1 MKKYIL
7 SSLFLL
13 IIILLIVSCGTD
25 YMLSSF
31 YLRKKDFEW
40 LVSPSEQA
48 SIDTKVQLTGD
59 LSSQNTSPS
68 VLATPA
74 NYIIVIYERRTTDRM
89 DIIGVDGVDTVDVY
103 ASISTD
109 AETFSPNTKV
119 VGGKYSISSFDS
131 HGSPISFVDKDGN
144 VVVLAVKGIGFGDNT
159 DANKLT
165 PISVSISTN
174 NGQVWTDWEDVDTNV
189 FKTLSDKGY
198 NRYYTNPGN
207 GKTLK
212 NGTLACIIDYRKHN
226 NGGKNNADG
235 FAIFYSTNGGKD
247 WQVGATMNYSGY
259 SHRFARIIAENSDG
273 SLLIGAVK
281 NVGNDGYT
289 QNGDLAWYKLDSL
302 NGTITPITVTG
313 LPQNNGGTISGDNC
327 TFTQNGYKKSG
338 ILLAHS
344 FPDRKYTNAAGKE
357 INIPTSSALSMSE
370 DGGQSW
376 TLITNI
382 VGTGPQ
388 DKASFRQSLM
398 VLKDGTIAN
407 AYEEGDGSEITSAF
421 SSFFIVYR
429 RFSLESIS
437 KGVYKYEGL

>member
-31 YLRKKDFEW
+31 YIRNKDLKW

-48 SIDTKVQLTGD
+48 SIDTKYQVTGD

-68 VLATPA
+68 ILVTPA
-74 NYIIVIYERRTTDRM
+74 NYIIVLYEHRAQNRL
-89 DIIGVDGVDTVDVY
+89 DIIGVDGGDTVDVY
-103 ASISTD
+103 SSISLN
-109 AETFSPNTKV
+109 AENFVSDQV
-119 VGGKYSISSFDS
+119 VGGKYSISSSDS
-131 HGSPISFVDKDGN
+131 HGSPIGFIDNNGN
-144 VVVLAVKGIGFGDNT
+144 VVVLAVKDFGFGNDN
-159 DANKLT
+159 DKDKLT
-165 PISVSISTN
+165 PISVSISSN
-174 NGQVWTDWEDVDTNV
+174 NGKSWTAWADIDTNT
-189 FKTLSDKGY
+189 FNTLKEKGY

-207 GKTLK
+207 GKRLK
-212 NGTLACIIDYRKHN
+212 NGALACIIDYRKHS
-226 NGGKNNADG
+226 NGGKDKADG
-235 FAIFYSTNGGKD
+235 FAIFYSTNNGKD

-273 SLLIGAVK
+273 SLLIGAVI
-281 NVGNDGYT
+281 NTGNYVYNK
-289 QNGDLAWYKLDSL
+289 NGDLAWYKLDSL
-302 NGTITPITVTG
+302 NGTITPISVTG

-344 FPDRKYTNAAGKE
+344 FPDRKYTNPAGKV

>member
-1 MKKYIL
+1 MNKYIL
-7 SSLFLL
+7 SYLFLL
-13 IIILLIVSCGTD
+13 IIILLIAGCGTD

-31 YLRKKDFEW
+31 YIRNKDLKW
-40 LVSPSEQA
+40 LASASEQA
-48 SIDTKVQLTGD
+48 SIDTKYQVSGD

-74 NYIIVIYERRTTDRM
+74 NYIIVLYEHRTQNRL
-89 DIIGVDGVDTVDVY
+89 DIIGVDGSDTVDVY
-103 ASISTD
+103 SSISLN
-109 AETFSPNTKV
+109 AENFVSDQV
-119 VGGKYSISSFDS
+119 VGGKYSISSSDS
-131 HGSPISFVDKDGN
+131 HGSPIGFVDNNGN
-144 VVVLAVKGIGFGDNT
+144 VVVLAVKGIGFGTGT
-159 DANKLT
+159 DAKKLT
-165 PISVSISTN
+165 PISVSISSN
-174 NGQVWTDWEDVDTNV
+174 NGQSWTGWEDIDTNV
-189 FKTLSDKGY
+189 FKSLADKGY

-207 GKTLK
+207 GKRLK
-212 NGTLACIIDYRKHN
+212 NGTLACIIDYRN
-226 NGGKNNADG
+226 SSNGDKNQAEG
-235 FAIFYSTNGGKD
+235 FAIFYSTNDGKD
-247 WQVGATMNYSGY
+247 WQIGATMNYSGY

-273 SLLIGAVK
+273 SLLIAAVP
-281 NVGNDGYT
+281 NVGNNGYT
-289 QNGDLAWYKLDSL
+289 NNGDLAWYKLDSL

-344 FPDRKYTNAAGKE
+344 FPNRKYTLPSGLK
-357 INIPTSSALSMSE
+357 IDIPTSSALSISE
-370 DGGQSW
+370 DEGRTW
-376 TLITNI
+376 KLITNI
-382 VGTGPQ
+382 VGTGYQ

-407 AYEEGDGSEITSAF
+407 AYEEGDGSQINTTY

>member
-13 IIILLIVSCGTD
+13 IIILLIAGCGTD

-31 YLRKKDFEW
+31 YLRKDFEW

-68 VLATPA
+68 ILATPA
-74 NYIIVIYERRTTDRM
+74 NYIIVIYERRTKDRL
-89 DIIGVDGVDTVDVY
+89 DIIGVDGDDTVDVY
-103 ASISTD
+103 AAISTD

-144 VVVLAVKGIGFGDNT
+144 VVVLAVGGIGFGNG
-159 DANKLT
+159 DASKLT
-165 PISVSISTN
+165 PISVSISSN
-174 NGQVWTDWEDVDTNV
+174 NGQAWTDWEDVDTNT
-189 FKTLSDKGY
+189 FDSLKKQGY

-226 NGGKNNADG
+226 NGSKNKADG
-235 FAIFYSTNGGKD
+235 FAIFYSTNNGKD
-247 WQVGATMNYSGY
+247 WQVGATMNYTT

-273 SLLIGAVK
+273 SLLIGAVI
-281 NVGNDGYT
+281 NTGNDVYT
-289 QNGDLAWYKLDSL
+289 NNGNLAWYKLDNL
-302 NGTITPITVTG
+302 NGTITPISVTG

>member
-1 MKKYIL
+1 MNKYIL
-7 SSLFLL
+7 SYLFLL
-13 IIILLIVSCGTD
+13 IIILLIAGCGTD

-31 YLRKKDFEW
+31 YIRNKDLKW
-40 LVSPSEQA
+40 LASASEQA
-48 SIDTKVQLTGD
+48 SIDTKYQVSGD

-74 NYIIVIYERRTTDRM
+74 NYIIVLYEHRTKNRL
-89 DIIGVDGVDTVDVY
+89 DIIGVDGGDTVDVY
-103 ASISTD
+103 SSISLN
-109 AETFSPNTKV
+109 AENFVSDQV
-119 VGGKYSISSFDS
+119 VGGKYSISSSDS
-131 HGSPISFVDKDGN
+131 HGSPIGFVDNNGN
-144 VVVLAVKGIGFGDNT
+144 VVVLAVKGIGFGNDT
-159 DANKLT
+159 DAGKLT

-174 NGQVWTDWEDVDTNV
+174 NGQSWTAWADIDTNT
-189 FKTLSDKGY
+189 FNTLKEKGY

-207 GKTLK
+207 GKRLK

-226 NGGKNNADG
+226 NGGKNKADG

-247 WQVGATMNYSGY
+247 WQVGATMNYTSN
-259 SHRFARIIAENSDG
+259 HRFARIIAENSDG
-273 SLLIGAVK
+273 SLLIGAVI
-281 NVGNDGYT
+281 NTGNDVYNK
-289 QNGDLAWYKLDSL
+289 NGNLAWYKLDNL
-302 NGTITPITVTG
+302 NGTITPISVTG

-327 TFTQNGYKKSG
+327 IFVENGYSKRG

-344 FPDRKYTNAAGKE
+344 FPNRKYTLPSGLE

>member
-1 MKKYIL
+1 MNKYIL

-13 IIILLIVSCGTD
+13 IIILLIAGCGTD

-31 YLRKKDFEW
+31 YIRNKDLKW

-48 SIDTKVQLTGD
+48 SIDTKYQVSGD

-74 NYIIVIYERRTTDRM
+74 NYIIVLYEHRTQNRL
-89 DIIGVDGVDTVDVY
+89 DIIGVDGYDTVDVY
-103 ASISTD
+103 SSISLN
-109 AETFSPNTKV
+109 AENFVSDQV
-119 VGGKYSISSFDS
+119 VGGKYSISSSDS
-131 HGSPISFVDKDGN
+131 HGSPIGFVDNNGN
-144 VVVLAVKGIGFGDNT
+144 IVVLAVKDFGFGNDN
-159 DANKLT
+159 DKDKLT
-165 PISVSISTN
+165 PISVSISSN
-174 NGQVWTDWEDVDTNV
+174 NGQSWTAWADIDTNT
-189 FKTLSDKGY
+189 FNTLKEKGY

-207 GKTLK
+207 GKKLK

-226 NGGKNNADG
+226 NGGKNKADG
-235 FAIFYSTNGGKD
+235 FAIFYSTNNGKD

-273 SLLIGAVK
+273 SLLIAAVT

-289 QNGDLAWYKLDSL
+289 KNGDLAWYKLDSL

-327 TFTQNGYKKSG
+327 KFTYNNTSRSG
-338 ILLAHS
+338 IILAHS
-344 FPDRKYTNAAGKE
+344 FPNRKYTNAA
-357 INIPTSSALSMSE
+357 NYVYDIPTSSALSISE
-370 DGGQSW
+370 DEGKSW
-376 TLITNI
+376 KLITNI
-382 VGTGPQ
+382 VGTGLQ

-407 AYEEGDGSEITSAF
+407 AYEEGDGRTITSSGN

-437 KGVYKYEGL
+437 KGVYKYEGF

>member
-1 MKKYIL
+1 MNKYIL

-13 IIILLIVSCGTD
+13 IISCGTD

-31 YLRKKDFEW
+31 YIRNKDLKW
-40 LVSPSEQA
+40 LASASEQA
-48 SIDTKVQLTGD
+48 SIDTKYQVSGD

-74 NYIIVIYERRTTDRM
+74 NYIIVLYEHRTQNRL
-89 DIIGVDGVDTVDVY
+89 DIIGVDGYDTVDVY
-103 ASISTD
+103 SSISLN
-109 AETFSPNTKV
+109 AENFVSDQV
-119 VGGKYSISSFDS
+119 VGGKYSISSSDS
-131 HGSPISFVDKDGN
+131 HGSPIGFVDNNGN
-144 VVVLAVKGIGFGDNT
+144 VVVLAVKGIGFGNDT
-159 DANKLT
+159 DADKLT
-165 PISVSISTN
+165 PISVSISSN
-174 NGQVWTDWEDVDTNV
+174 NGQAWTKWEDVDTNT
-189 FKTLSDKGY
+189 FDSLKKEGY

-207 GKTLK
+207 GKKLK

-226 NGGKNNADG
+226 NGGKNKADG
-235 FAIFYSTNGGKD
+235 FAIFYSTNNGKD
-247 WQVGATMNYSGY
+247 WQIGATMNYSGY

-273 SLLIGAVK
+273 SLLIAAVK
-281 NVGNDGYT
+281 NVGNDVYT
-289 QNGDLAWYKLDSL
+289 KNGDLAWYKLDSI

-344 FPDRKYTNAAGKE
+344 FPNRKYTNAA
-357 INIPTSSALSMSE
+357 NYVYDIPTSSALSISE
-370 DGGQSW
+370 DEGRTW
-376 TLITNI
+376 KLITNI
-382 VGTGPQ
+382 VGTGYQ

-407 AYEEGDGSEITSAF
+407 AYEEGDGSQINTTY

>member
-89 DIIGVDGVDTVDVY
+89 DIIGVDGADTVDVY

-144 VVVLAVKGIGFGDNT
+144 VVVLAVGGIGFGSG
-159 DANKLT
+159 DASKLT
-165 PISVSISTN
+165 PISVSISSN
-174 NGQVWTDWEDVDTNV
+174 NGQAWTDWADVDTNR
-189 FKTLSDKGY
+189 FDSLKKEGY

-212 NGTLACIIDYRKHN
+212 NGTLACIIDYRNSSK
-226 NGGKNNADG
+226 GDKNKPEG
-235 FAIFYSTNGGKD
+235 FAIFYSTNNGKD
-247 WQVGATMNYSGY
+247 WQVGATMNYTT

-273 SLLIGAVK
+273 SLLIGAVI
-281 NVGNDGYT
+281 NTGNDVYT
-289 QNGDLAWYKLDSL
+289 TNGNLAWYKLDNL

>member
-31 YLRKKDFEW
+31 YLRKDFEW

-89 DIIGVDGVDTVDVY
+89 DIIGVDGADTVDVY

-144 VVVLAVKGIGFGDNT
+144 VVVLAVGGIGFGSG
-159 DANKLT
+159 DASKLT
-165 PISVSISTN
+165 PISVSISED
-174 NGQVWTDWEDVDTNV
+174 NGNKWSDWEDVDTNT
-189 FKTLSDKGY
+189 FDSLKKQGY

-212 NGTLACIIDYRKHN
+212 NGTLACIIDYRNSSK
-226 NGGKNNADG
+226 GDKNKPEG
-235 FAIFYSTNGGKD
+235 FAIFYSTNNGKD

-273 SLLIGAVK
+273 SLLIGAVI
-281 NVGNDGYT
+281 NTGNDVYT
-289 QNGDLAWYKLDSL
+289 NNGNLAWYKLDNL
-302 NGTITPITVTG
+302 NGTITPISVTG

>member
-1 MKKYIL
+1 MNKYIL
-7 SSLFLL
+7 SYLFLL
-13 IIILLIVSCGTD
+13 IIILLIAGCGTD

-31 YLRKKDFEW
+31 YLRNKDLKW
-40 LVSPSEQA
+40 LASASEQA
-48 SIDTKVQLTGD
+48 SIDTKYQVSGD
-59 LSSQNTSPS
+59 LSPLNTSPS

-74 NYIIVIYERRTTDRM
+74 NYIIVIYERRTKNRL
-89 DIIGVDGVDTVDVY
+89 DIIGVDGDDTVDVY
-103 ASISTD
+103 SSISLN
-109 AETFSPNTKV
+109 AENFVSDQV
-119 VGGKYSISSFDS
+119 VGGKYSISYSDS

-165 PISVSISTN
+165 PISVSISSN
-174 NGQVWTDWEDVDTNV
+174 NGKSWTAWADIDTNT
-189 FKTLSDKGY
+189 FNTLKEKGY

-207 GKTLK
+207 GKRLK

-226 NGGKNNADG
+226 NGGKDKADG
-235 FAIFYSTNGGKD
+235 FAIFYSTNNGKD
-247 WQVGATMNYSGY
+247 WQIGATMNYSGY

-273 SLLIGAVK
+273 SLLIGAVI
-281 NVGNDGYT
+281 NTNDYT
-289 QNGDLAWYKLDSL
+289 KSGDLAWYKVNSL
-302 NGTITPITVTG
+302 NGTITPMTSTG

-327 TFTQNGYKKSG
+327 IFVENGYSKRG

-344 FPDRKYTNAAGKE
+344 YPNRSYTNPAGNV
-357 INIPTSSALSMSE
+357 INIPTSSALSVSE
-370 DGGQSW
+370 DEGKSW
-376 TLITNI
+376 KLITNI
-382 VGTGPQ
+382 VGTGLQ

-407 AYEEGDGSEITSAF
+407 AYEEGDGSVINTTY

>member
-13 IIILLIVSCGTD
+13 IIILLIVGCGTD

-31 YLRKKDFEW
+31 YLRKDFEW

-89 DIIGVDGVDTVDVY
+89 DIIGVDGMDTVDVY

-144 VVVLAVKGIGFGDNT
+144 VVVLAVGGIGFGNNT
-159 DANKLT
+159 DAKKLT
-165 PISVSISTN
+165 PISVSISSN
-174 NGQVWTDWEDVDTNV
+174 NGQAWTDWADVDTNV

-226 NGGKNNADG
+226 NGDKNKADG
-235 FAIFYSTNGGKD
+235 FAIFYSTNNGKD
-247 WQVGATMNYSGY
+247 WQAGATMNYTSN
-259 SHRFARIIAENSDG
+259 HRFARIIAENSDG
-273 SLLIGAVK
+273 SLLIGAVI
-281 NVGNDGYT
+281 NTGNDVYT
-289 QNGDLAWYKLDSL
+289 KNGDLAWYKLDNL
-302 NGTITPITVTG
+302 NGTITPISVTG

-327 TFTQNGYKKSG
+327 IFVKNGYSKRG

-344 FPDRKYTNAAGKE
+344 FPNRKYTNAA
-357 INIPTSSALSMSE
+357 NYVYDIPTSSALSISE
-370 DGGQSW
+370 DEGRTW
-376 TLITNI
+376 KLITNI
-382 VGTGPQ
+382 VGTGYQ

-407 AYEEGDGSEITSAF
+407 AYEEGDGSQINTTY

>member
-1 MKKYIL
+1 MNKYIL
-7 SSLFLL
+7 SYLFLL
-13 IIILLIVSCGTD
+13 IIILLIAGCGTD

-31 YLRKKDFEW
+31 YLRNKDLKW
-40 LVSPSEQA
+40 LASASEQA
-48 SIDTKVQLTGD
+48 SIDTKYQVSGD

-74 NYIIVIYERRTTDRM
+74 NYIIVLYEHRTQNRL
-89 DIIGVDGVDTVDVY
+89 DIIGVDGNDTVDVY
-103 ASISTD
+103 SSISLN
-109 AETFSPNTKV
+109 AENFVSDQV
-119 VGGKYSISSFDS
+119 VGGKYSISSSDS
-131 HGSPISFVDKDGN
+131 HGSPIGFVDNNGN

-159 DANKLT
+159 DAGKLT

-174 NGQVWTDWEDVDTNV
+174 NGQSWTAWADIDTNT
-189 FKTLSDKGY
+189 FNTLKEKGY

-207 GKTLK
+207 GKRLK

-226 NGGKNNADG
+226 NGGKNKADG
-235 FAIFYSTNGGKD
+235 FAIFYSTNNGKD
-247 WQVGATMNYSGY
+247 WQIGATMNYSGY

-273 SLLIGAVK
+273 SLLIGAVI
-281 NVGNDGYT
+281 NTNDYT
-289 QNGDLAWYKLDSL
+289 KSGDLAWYKVNSL
-302 NGTITPITVTG
+302 NGTITPMTSTG

-327 TFTQNGYKKSG
+327 IFVENGYSKRG

-344 FPDRKYTNAAGKE
+344 YPNRSYTNPAGTV
-357 INIPTSSALSMSE
+357 INIPTSSALSISE
-370 DGGQSW
+370 DEGRTW
-376 TLITNI
+376 KLITNI

-407 AYEEGDGSEITSAF
+407 AYEEGDGSEINTTY

>member
-31 YLRKKDFEW
+31 YLRKDFEW

-89 DIIGVDGVDTVDVY
+89 DIIGVDGLDTVDVY
-103 ASISTD
+103 AAISTD

-144 VVVLAVKGIGFGDNT
+144 VVVLAVGGIGFGT
-159 DANKLT
+159 GADAKKLT
-165 PISVSISTN
+165 PISVSISSN
-174 NGQVWTDWEDVDTNV
+174 NGQAWTDWADVDTNT
-189 FKTLSDKGY
+189 FDSLKKQGY

-212 NGTLACIIDYRKHN
+212 NGTLACIIDYRNSSK
-226 NGGKNNADG
+226 GDKNKPEG
-235 FAIFYSTNGGKD
+235 FAIFYSTNNGKD
-247 WQVGATMNYSGY
+247 WQVGATMNYTSN
-259 SHRFARIIAENSDG
+259 HRFARIIAENSDG
-273 SLLIGAVK
+273 SLLIGAVI
-281 NVGNDGYT
+281 NTGNDVYT
-289 QNGDLAWYKLDSL
+289 NNGNLEWYKLDNL
-302 NGTITPITVTG
+302 NGTITPISVTG

-344 FPDRKYTNAAGKE
+344 FPDRKYTNAAGRV

-370 DGGQSW
+370 DGGKSW

-437 KGVYKYEGL
+437 KGVYKYEGF

>member
-31 YLRKKDFEW
+31 YLRKDFEW

-89 DIIGVDGVDTVDVY
+89 DIIGVDGADTVDVY

-131 HGSPISFVDKDGN
+131 HGSPIGFVDKDGN
-144 VVVLAVKGIGFGDNT
+144 VVVLAVGGIGFGSE
-159 DANKLT
+159 DASKLT
-165 PISVSISTN
+165 PISVSISED
-174 NGQVWTDWEDVDTNV
+174 NGNKWSDWEDVDTNT
-189 FKTLSDKGY
+189 FDSLKKQGY

-212 NGTLACIIDYRKHN
+212 NGTLACIIDYRN
-226 NGGKNNADG
+226 SSEGDKNKPEG
-235 FAIFYSTNGGKD
+235 FAIFYSTNNGKD
-247 WQVGATMNYSGY
+247 WQVGATMNYTT

-273 SLLIGAVK
+273 SLLIGAVI
-281 NVGNDGYT
+281 NTGNDVYT
-289 QNGDLAWYKLDSL
+289 NNGNLAWYKLDSL

-313 LPQNNGGTISGDNC
+313 LPKNNGGTISGDNC

>member
-31 YLRKKDFEW
+31 YIRNKDLKW

-48 SIDTKVQLTGD
+48 SIDTKYQVTGD

-68 VLATPA
+68 ILVTPA
-74 NYIIVIYERRTTDRM
+74 NYIIVLYEHRAQNRL
-89 DIIGVDGVDTVDVY
+89 DIIGVDGGDTVDVY
-103 ASISTD
+103 SSISLN
-109 AETFSPNTKV
+109 AENFVSDQV
-119 VGGKYSISSFDS
+119 VGGKYSISSSDS
-131 HGSPISFVDKDGN
+131 HGSPIGFIDNNGN
-144 VVVLAVKGIGFGDNT
+144 VVVLAVKDFGFGNDN
-159 DANKLT
+159 DKDKLT
-165 PISVSISTN
+165 PISVSISSN
-174 NGQVWTDWEDVDTNV
+174 NGKSWTAWADIDTNT
-189 FKTLSDKGY
+189 FNTLKEKGY

-207 GKTLK
+207 GKRLK
-212 NGTLACIIDYRKHN
+212 NGTLACIIDYRKHS
-226 NGGKNNADG
+226 NGGKDKADG
-235 FAIFYSTNGGKD
+235 FAIFYSTNNGLD
-247 WQVGATMNYSGY
+247 WQIGATMNYTT

-273 SLLIGAVK
+273 SLLIGAVI
-281 NVGNDGYT
+281 NTNDYT
-289 QNGDLAWYKLDSL
+289 KSGDLAWYKLDSL
-302 NGTITPITVTG
+302 NGTITPISVTG

-344 FPDRKYTNAAGKE
+344 YPDRSYTNPAGKV

>member
-31 YLRKKDFEW
+31 YLRKDFEW

-74 NYIIVIYERRTTDRM
+74 NYIIVIYERRTRDRM
-89 DIIGVDGVDTVDVY
+89 DIIGVDGLDTVDVY

-119 VGGKYSISSFDS
+119 VGGKYSISYFDS

-144 VVVLAVKGIGFGDNT
+144 VVVLAVGGIGFGSG
-159 DANKLT
+159 DASKLT
-165 PISVSISTN
+165 PISVSISSN
-174 NGQVWTDWEDVDTNV
+174 NGQAWTDWADVDTNT
-189 FKTLSDKGY
+189 FDSLKKQGY

-226 NGGKNNADG
+226 NVDKNKADG
-235 FAIFYSTNGGKD
+235 FAIFYSTNNGKD

-273 SLLIGAVK
+273 SLLIAAVINTNDYTK
-281 NVGNDGYT
+281 SGN
-289 QNGDLAWYKLDSL
+289 LAWYKLDNL
-302 NGTITPITVTG
+302 NGTITPISVTG
-313 LPQNNGGTISGDNC
+313 LPKNNGGTISGDNC

-344 FPDRKYTNAAGKE
+344 FPDRKYTNAAGRV

-437 KGVYKYEGL
+437 KGVYKYEGF

>member
-31 YLRKKDFEW
+31 YIRNKDLKW

-48 SIDTKVQLTGD
+48 SIDTKYQVSGD

-74 NYIIVIYERRTTDRM
+74 NYIIVLYEHRTQNRL
-89 DIIGVDGVDTVDVY
+89 DIIGVDGGDTVDVY
-103 ASISTD
+103 SSISLN
-109 AETFSPNTKV
+109 AENFVSDQV
-119 VGGKYSISSFDS
+119 VGGKYSISSSDS
-131 HGSPISFVDKDGN
+131 HGSPIGFVDNNGN
-144 VVVLAVKGIGFGDNT
+144 VVVLAVKGIGFGNDT
-159 DANKLT
+159 DADKLT

-174 NGQVWTDWEDVDTNV
+174 NGQSWTAWADIDTNT
-189 FKTLSDKGY
+189 FDSLKKEGY

-226 NGGKNNADG
+226 NAGKNKADG
-235 FAIFYSTNGGKD
+235 FAIFYSTNDGKD

-273 SLLIGAVK
+273 SLLIAAVP
-281 NVGNDGYT
+281 NVGNNGYT
-289 QNGDLAWYKLDSL
+289 NNGDLAWYKLDSL

-344 FPDRKYTNAAGKE
+344 FPNRKYTLPSGLK

-370 DGGQSW
+370 DGGKSW

-407 AYEEGDGSEITSAF
+407 AYEEGDGSQINTTY

-429 RFSLESIS
+429 RFSLEALSE
-437 KGVYKYEGL
+437 GTYKYEGL

>member
-31 YLRKKDFEW
+31 YMRKKDFEW

-89 DIIGVDGVDTVDVY
+89 DIIGVDGLDTVDVY
-103 ASISTD
+103 AAISTD

-119 VGGKYSISSFDS
+119 VGGKYSISYFDS

-144 VVVLAVKGIGFGDNT
+144 VVVLAVGGIGFGRG
-159 DANKLT
+159 DASKLT
-165 PISVSISTN
+165 PISVSISSN
-174 NGQVWTDWEDVDTNV
+174 NGQAWTDWADVDTNV

-212 NGTLACIIDYRKHN
+212 NGTLACIIDYRNSSK
-226 NGGKNNADG
+226 GDKNTPEG
-235 FAIFYSTNGGKD
+235 FAIFYSTNNGKD
-247 WQVGATMNYSGY
+247 WQVGAAMNYSGY

-273 SLLIGAVK
+273 SLLIAAVP
-281 NVGNDGYT
+281 NTGDVYT
-289 QNGDLAWYKLDSL
+289 QNGNLAWYKLDNL
-302 NGTITPITVTG
+302 NGTITPISVTG

-344 FPDRKYTNAAGKE
+344 YPNRKYTLPGGLE
-357 INIPTSSALSMSE
+357 ITIPTSSALSMSE

-388 DKASFRQSLM
+388 NKASFRQSLM

-407 AYEEGDGSEITSAF
+407 AYEEGDGQEISGT
-421 SSFFIVYR
+421 
-429 RFSLESIS
+429 
-437 KGVYKYEGL
+437 YKYE